1 MPGPAD
7 ARRHLTYEPQHEWK
21 PGSRAVVADGH
32 RPNTCGRP
40 GYDVRASTIRSWVT
54 AWLSS
59 EKHGWI
65 DLSRYLTMRAPSRL
79 AARCLA
85 RLPIRSSWLCCWSLR
100 SCCIG
105 PNWGGRCVLL
115 RPFLENP
122 KQHYWQDLV
131 VRELWRQLGW
141 VSRISLV
148 SGVVM
153 AMYSCLPGKCRP
165 LWFWASL
172 AANTMMFGLY
182 LGQAY

>member
-1 MPGPAD
+1 MN
-7 ARRHLTYEPQHEWK
+7 RSEPTL
-21 PGSRAVVADGH
+21 D
-32 RPNTCGRP
+32 
-40 GYDVRASTIRSWVT
+40 YASTQSPRRKVFGQAAYSIIV
-54 AWLSS
+54 AL
-59 EKHGWI
+59 
-65 DLSRYLTMRAPSRL
+65 LL
-79 AARCLA
+79 AATLV
-85 RLPIRSSWLCCWSLR
+85 LYWPELGW
-100 SCCIG
+100 
-105 PNWGGRCVLL
+105 GRCVLL
-115 RPFLENP
+115 KPFLENP

-165 LWFWASL
+165 LWFWAAL